1 MANSVEARVPFLDHR
16 VVEFAYSLGRNQKLS
31 NFGKSKRVLKETYT
45 SKLPDYIIQ
54 RKKAGFGLPLRSI
67 FSNKE
72 KVDELLDRDFYA
84 NFEHFSLNDI
94 ERIVNNHLIG
104 DEDNSSIIYALIS
117 FQEWY
122 KIFVG

>member
-1 MANSVEARVPFLDHR
+1 M
-16 VVEFAYSLGRNQKLS
+16 S
-31 NFGKSKRVLKETYT
+31 NLGKSKRVLKETYA
-45 SKLPDYIIQ
+45 SKLPAYIIQ

-67 FSNKE
+67 FSCKE

-94 ERIVNNHLIG
+94 ERIVNNHLTG
-104 DEDNSSIIYALIS
+104 EEDNSSIIYALIS

-122 KIFVG
+122 KMFVG